1 MQAIHHLTPFPTIRR
16 TQGGA
21 ATLVVVMLLFFV
33 VSLAAAYASR
43 NLIFEQRTSANQYR
57 YTQGFEAAEA
67 GLEWA
72 TAMLNAGR
80 IDDNCQP
87 TTDPLKQTFRQRYL
101 SIETADP
108 TRLGNVVPVMQSA
121 PGADGDT
128 SQWVGCVFNGASWT
142 CSCPQDAD
150 LDLSLVAPAPPGI
163 FPAFSVRFRRVAEV
177 EAFEPTA
184 PGVVRIEVNGCAEI
198 NADCLLPK
206 RGAGFFY
213 NSCASSVCAMLALHG
228 AAKAAP
234 VAAMTVRGNVSGGMT
249 VANPVV
255 EFDGKRVDGV
265 TIRAGGVISTAGMNL
280 IGVAGTPGDLTIIGD
295 DPTLKSPALPDDS
308 DECRFCLFAAATGL
322 WPAAYRDQ
330 PATVRLTCPAECSP
344 SSIATTA
351 ELNPG
356 RVLWLRGPFTY
367 TGSADIGSA
376 TAPVFLYADGD
387 VNLNST
393 GTAKIHGVVYT
404 KGNLTL
410 TSGGGVRGSIY
421 VTGDVAGSGG
431 NVEVT
436 YDPNVL
442 RLLRLQS
449 GSFVKVPGSWRDF
462 P

>member
-1 MQAIHHLTPFPTIRR
+1 MRSVHHSQSLNASRK
-16 TQGGA
+16 QQHGA

-80 IDDNCQP
+80 IDDTCQP
-87 TTDPLKQTFRQRYL
+87 STDPSQLTFRQRYL
-101 SIETADP
+101 SIETADS
-108 TRLGNVVPVMQSA
+108 TKLGNVVPVVQSA

-128 SQWVGCVFNGASWT
+128 SQWVGCVFNGASWD

-150 LDLSLVAPAPPGI
+150 LALAAPPPPGI
-163 FPAFSVRFRRVAEV
+163 FPAFSVRFRRVSDSELS
-177 EAFEPTA
+177 EPTA
-184 PGVVRIEVNGCAEI
+184 PGVVRIEVNGCSEVTP
-198 NADCLLPK
+198 DCLSPK
-206 RGAGFFY
+206 RGITFPY
-213 NSCASSVCAMLALHG
+213 DRCATTMCAMLALHG

-280 IGVAGTPGDLTIIGD
+280 IGAAGTPGDLTIIGD
-295 DPTLKSPALPDDS
+295 DPTLKSPALPDDT

-330 PATVRLTCPAECSP
+330 PATIRLTCPAECSP

-356 RVLWLRGPFTY
+356 RVLWLRGPFSFS
-367 TGSADIGSA
+367 GSADIGSA
-376 TAPVFLYADGD
+376 SAPVFLYADGD

-421 VTGDVAGSGG
+421 VTGNVAGSGG
-431 NVEVT
+431 NVEVA